1 MEGFAFW
8 IPASS
13 ACARLFWFRARVI
26 LLTDGPTRSIQRLP
40 VRGKVPPFP
49 PPEPPLLLV
58 LLGAAP
64 SPGPDR
70 GLSPATLCFGH
81 DDGSLTLP
89 CPARR
94 HTHQG
99 GSGA

>member
-58 LLGAAP
+58 LLALFSCLLFILPAGFER
-64 SPGPDR
+64 SPDR
-70 GLSPATLCFGH
+70 
-81 DDGSLTLP
+81 P
-89 CPARR
+89 CDRR
-94 HTHQG
+94 RTCP
-99 GSGA
+99 